1 MNFFEI
7 LNNVQNQDASI
18 RRDAEK
24 LLEIKEKE
32 NIFFFFN
39 NLISIVSNEKEI
51 PERRRLSGLI
61 LKNRIDDYKFYKN
74 KTNNY
79 KWYSLFI
86 KDQRE
91 HIKKKII
98 TILFSASPVA
108 RRISAQIFSKI
119 AILELTEE
127 QGCEIFSKFY
137 IIIKEYR
144 DIYVYNSILEIIE
157 FVCYES
163 NQDPHLIPF
172 LLPFSTIILH
182 IILPKIEESQKK
194 GLNLVFAALKAFY
207 TVIPL
212 LKKNFLNHDERN
224 YIFRLVINQIF
235 NPDIQVRILIF
246 EILGKIAQIYYD
258 FLEDFIPIIFDISIK
273 TIQTDE
279 EPVSLQTIE
288 LWSTIADKEFEIN
301 TKSLQ
306 SIREGVI
313 PYQYSR
319 QYTNRASNFLST
331 LLLGNIK
338 NLYIKNDFEEWNLGT
353 ASAVCLNQMS
363 QVAPYNIIPQT
374 ILFIQKGKALNERK
388 DLLKYTIVTLL
399 SIFDGLG
406 TKLLYGNVYTILSYL
421 MTNSNEYKIEE
432 KFFIFWF
439 FGKITSCVPYLI
451 RDFLGKITKQ
461 ALELFQKNTIH
472 KNLLWTINELLHSF
486 GKKGILDWCFRN
498 IFISPIFFLL
508 KGIPSEHCLDEIF
521 EILCSC
527 IINSSGRNKCFLI
540 SVFPF
545 YLKFFSEL
553 LKSERSSKI
562 TLEKKIQ
569 SHLCRTIGLL
579 IQKLSIKINTV
590 FIEEVLDLLGFFTKN
605 FDSEFYNWAL
615 EEEILVC
622 ISSIA
627 QNFVLLF
634 EARLNY
640 WGQYLFL
647 CLKKNQNYQIT
658 NLSIGI
664 IGDISRTIGKV
675 FEPFLNDFTETLLN
689 HLKKEDCNSEV
700 KTIILVSIGDLAFSM
715 NNEFYSFSTKT
726 IGIFKEEGIKIINN
740 EIHVDPKCVELN
752 LNLKDSILEGITGII
767 QNFPSEL
774 NKKNSLEIF
783 QKLIWLPDFIFFVLS
798 KNRLSRAIEICI
810 GLIGD
815 LCLTFL
821 DFKKWLSAHTWVKQ
835 LIFEAKN
842 NLDSRKNILGKW
854 GQKSLFDF

>member
-1 MNFFEI
+1 MLKN
-7 LNNVQNQDASI
+7 
-18 RRDAEK
+18 
-24 LLEIKEKE
+24 
-32 NIFFFFN
+32 FN
-39 NLISIVSNEKEI
+39 NLISIVSNEKEM
-51 PERRRLSGLI
+51 PELRRLAGLI
-61 LKNRIDDYKFYKN
+61 LKNRIDNYKFYKN
-74 KTNNY
+74 KTTDY

-91 HIKKKII
+91 HIKSKLI
-98 TILFSASPVA
+98 TILFSVSPVA

-119 AILELTEE
+119 AILEITEE
-127 QGCEIFSKFY
+127 QGYEIFSNFY
-137 IIIKEYR
+137 NIIKEFR
-144 DIYVYNSILEIIE
+144 DINVYHSILEIIE

-163 NQDPHLIPF
+163 NQDFRLIPF

-182 IILPKIEESQKK
+182 IILPQIEDSPKK
-194 GLNLVFAALKAFY
+194 ELNLIFAALKAFY
-207 TVIPL
+207 TTIPL
-212 LKKNFLNHDERN
+212 IKKNFLIHNERN
-224 YIFRLVINQIF
+224 FIFRLVINQLF

-279 EPVSLQTIE
+279 ELVSLQTIE

-331 LLLGNIK
+331 LLLENIK
-338 NLYIKNDFEEWNLGT
+338 NLYLKNDFDEWNLGT

-363 QVAPYNIIPQT
+363 QVAPYNIITQT
-374 ILFIQKGKALNERK
+374 ILFIQKCEALNERK
-388 DLLKYTIVTLL
+388 DLLKYIIITLV

-406 TKLLYGNVYTILSYL
+406 TKLLYGNVYNILSYL
-421 MTNSNEYKIEE
+421 ITNTNEYKIEE

-439 FGKITSCVPYLI
+439 FGKITSCVPYLM

-472 KNLLWTINELLHSF
+472 KNLLWTINELIHSF

-508 KGIPSEHCLDEIF
+508 NGIPSEHCLDEIF

-545 YLKFFSEL
+545 YLKFFIEL
-553 LKSERSSKI
+553 LKSKRSSKI
-562 TLEKKIQ
+562 ILEKKIQ
-569 SHLCRTIGLL
+569 SHLCRTIGFL
-579 IQKLSIKINTV
+579 IQKLTIKLSPV
-590 FIEEVLDLLGFFTKN
+590 FIKEVLDLLGFFTKN

-615 EEEILVC
+615 EEEILIC

-627 QNFVLLF
+627 RNFVLIF
-634 EARLNY
+634 ETRLNY

-647 CLKKNQNYQIT
+647 CLNKNQNYQIT
-658 NLSIGI
+658 NISIGI
-664 IGDISRTIGKV
+664 IGDISRTIGKA
-675 FEPFLNDFTETLLN
+675 FEPFLIDFTDSFLN
-689 HLKKEDCNSEV
+689 HLKKEDCNFDV

-715 NNEFYSFSTKT
+715 NNEFYSFSMKT
-726 IGIFKEEGIKIINN
+726 IEIFKEEGIKIINN
-740 EIHVDPKCVELN
+740 EIPDNLEFIELN
-752 LNLKDSILEGITGII
+752 LSLKDSILEGITGII
-767 QNFPSEL
+767 QNFPNEL
-774 NKKNSLEIF
+774 NKKNSFEIF
-783 QKLIWLPDFIFFVLS
+783 QKLIWLPDFIYFVLS
-798 KNRLSRAIEICI
+798 KNRFCRAIEICI

-821 DFKKWLSAHTWVKQ
+821 NFKKWLCAHTWVKQ
-835 LIFEAKN
+835 LLFEAKN

-854 GQKSLFDF
+854 GHKSLFDF